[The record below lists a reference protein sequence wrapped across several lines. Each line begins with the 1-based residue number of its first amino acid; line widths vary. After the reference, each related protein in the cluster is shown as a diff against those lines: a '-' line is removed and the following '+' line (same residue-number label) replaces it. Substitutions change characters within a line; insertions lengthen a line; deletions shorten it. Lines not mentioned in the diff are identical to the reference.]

1 MRERLRDSA
10 RLEHIIV
17 AINNIQEFIEGKTQ
31 EDLERNKM
39 LFFAIV
45 KNIEIIGEAANNLTK
60 DLRVMHPEVDWEGMT
75 SMRHVLVHDYYQINP
90 RIAWMTATK
99 NIPEIKVQ
107 IQNILD
113 EEPSNTG
120 LNHKK

>member
-17 AINNIQEFIEGKTQ
+17 AINNIQELIEGKTQ
-31 EDLERNKM
+31 EDLEQNKM

-45 KNIEIIGEAANNLTK
+45 KNIEIVGEAANNLTK

-75 SMRHVLVHDYYQINP
+75 GMRHVLVHD
-90 RIAWMTATK
+90 
-99 NIPEIKVQ
+99 
-107 IQNILD
+107 
-113 EEPSNTG
+113 
-120 LNHKK
+120 

>member
-17 AINNIQEFIEGKTQ
+17 AINNIQESIEGKTQ
-31 EDLERNKM
+31 EDLEQNKM

-60 DLRVMHPEVDWEGMT
+60 DLRVMHSEVDWEGMT
-75 SMRHVLVHDYYQINP
+75 GMRHVLVHD
-90 RIAWMTATK
+90 
-99 NIPEIKVQ
+99 
-107 IQNILD
+107 
-113 EEPSNTG
+113 
-120 LNHKK
+120 

>member
-31 EDLERNKM
+31 EDLEQNKM

-75 SMRHVLVHDYYQINP
+75 GMRHVLVHD
-90 RIAWMTATK
+90 
-99 NIPEIKVQ
+99 
-107 IQNILD
+107 
-113 EEPSNTG
+113 
-120 LNHKK
+120 